1 MQITGDYLRSVAVGS
16 AQDRSGDAA
25 RVTGAIRFILLS
37 ELIVPFLL
45 LILGVLLGLYQV
57 LARAG
62 IIRSADI
69 FGINYYQ
76 GLTLHG
82 VINAIVFTTF
92 FAVAFGNAIMLH
104 QLKRPLKVG
113 VQWASWLLMVGGT
126 LMAAWAMLTGRA
138 TVLYTFYLPMVA
150 HWTFYVGATLL
161 LVGSILPYFLD
172 WIPNTLAWRREN
184 PNEKLPLAVLGNLVN
199 FTLWFLIILPLATTV
214 LFQMLPLSLGLA
226 SEVNPL
232 LSRTLF
238 WFFGHALVYFW
249 LLPSYIMLY
258 TMLPKLAG
266 GKLYSD
272 PAARL
277 AFLLFLL
284 FSIPV
289 GLHHQYTEGGLSSGW
304 KLWHAFLTF
313 MVALPSFIT
322 AFTVAASLEHGARQN
337 GGQGLFG
344 WWSKL
349 PYWSREGDKWL
360 FAYFISGLI
369 LFLFGGITGIVN
381 ASYNL
386 NLIVHNT
393 AWVVGHF
400 HTTVG
405 GLVTLSFLGMTLYL
419 VARLRGVDVKAKPLA
434 LAAPYL
440 WMLGFVIFEIALS
453 ITGLQGAPRRS
464 NLGISYLDPSNELLY
479 RPDWLFW
486 SHVGALGGVLAVVGF
501 LSYVVSL
508 VGTLFAK
515 PVRAPEIDFPIA
527 EALHDTP
534 TPLVVNLRPWVTA
547 TLALIAISYTYP
559 LYESMTR
566 GVITK
571 VPGYQSIES
580 NLVPQQT
587 LREQTKLP

>member
-1 MQITGDYLRSVAVGS
+1 MQ
-16 AQDRSGDAA
+16 AQAIQVR
-25 RVTGAIRFILLS
+25 GATRFIILS
-37 ELIVPFLL
+37 ELIIPFIL

-62 IIRSADI
+62 ILRTPDI

-82 VINAIVFTTF
+82 TINAIVFTTF

-104 QLKRPLKVG
+104 QLRRPLKEG
-113 VQWASWLLMVGGT
+113 VQWISWILMVGGT
-126 LMAAWAMLTGRA
+126 LMAAWAMLTGGA

-150 HWTFYVGATLL
+150 HWTFYVGAALL
-161 LVGSILPYFLD
+161 LVGSLVPFFFD
-172 WIPNTLAWRREN
+172 WLPNTVAWRREN
-184 PNEKLPLAVLGNLVN
+184 PNAKLPLAVLGNLIN
-199 FTLWFLIILPLATTV
+199 FTLWFLIFLPLAATV
-214 LFQMLPLSLGLA
+214 VFQMIPMSLGLMKEA
-226 SEVNPL
+226 NVL

-258 TMLPKLAG
+258 VMLPKLVG

-272 PAARL
+272 TAARF

-284 FSIPV
+284 LSIPV

-304 KLWHAFLTF
+304 KLWQAFLTF

-322 AFTVAASLEHGARQN
+322 AFTVAASLEHGGRMN

-344 WWSKL
+344 WMAKL
-349 PYWSREGDKWL
+349 PYWNKEGDKWL
-360 FAYFISGLI
+360 VPYFVAGLI

-393 AWVVGHF
+393 AWIVGHF

-405 GLVTLSFLGMTLYL
+405 GLVTLSFLGMTLYML
-419 VARLRGVDVKAKPLA
+419 SKLRGVDIKAKSLA
-434 LAAPYL
+434 MAAPYL

-464 NLGISYLDPSNELLY
+464 NLGISYLDPTNELLY

-486 SHVGALGGVLAVVGF
+486 SHVGALGGSIAVLGF
-501 LSYVVSL
+501 VAYMVSFF
-508 VGTLFAK
+508 GTLFAK
-515 PVRAPEIDFPIA
+515 PVRQPELDFPIA
-527 EALHDTP
+527 EAIHEEP
-534 TPLVVNLRPWVTA
+534 IPLVINLRPWVTA
-547 TLALIAISYTYP
+547 TLLLIAISYTYP
-559 LYESMTR
+559 LYESVTR
-566 GVITK
+566 GSLANAS
-571 VPGYQSIES
+571 GYQSIGN
-580 NLVPQQT
+580 NLVPMQVPGQQT
-587 LREQTKLP
+587 RLPE

>member
-1 MQITGDYLRSVAVGS
+1 MQ
-16 AQDRSGDAA
+16 AQAIQVR
-25 RVTGAIRFILLS
+25 GATRFIILS
-37 ELIVPFLL
+37 ELIIPFIL

-62 IIRSADI
+62 ILRTPDI

-82 VINAIVFTTF
+82 TINAIVFTTF

-104 QLKRPLKVG
+104 QLRRPLKEG
-113 VQWASWLLMVGGT
+113 VQWISWILMVGGT

-150 HWTFYVGATLL
+150 HWTFYVGAALL
-161 LVGSILPYFLD
+161 LVGSLVPFFFD
-172 WIPNTLAWRREN
+172 WLPNTVAWRREN
-184 PNEKLPLAVLGNLVN
+184 PNAKLPLAVLGNLIN
-199 FTLWFLIILPLATTV
+199 FTLWFLIFLPLAATV
-214 LFQMLPLSLGLA
+214 VFQMIPMSLGLMK
-226 SEVNPL
+226 ETNVL

-258 TMLPKLAG
+258 VMLPKLVG

-272 PAARL
+272 TAARF

-284 FSIPV
+284 LSIPV

-304 KLWHAFLTF
+304 KLWQAFLTF

-322 AFTVAASLEHGARQN
+322 AFTVAASLEHGGRMN

-344 WWSKL
+344 WMAKL
-349 PYWSREGDKWL
+349 PYWNKEGDKWL
-360 FAYFISGLI
+360 VPYFVAGLI

-393 AWVVGHF
+393 AWIVGHF

-405 GLVTLSFLGMTLYL
+405 GLVTLSFLGMTLYML
-419 VARLRGVDVKAKPLA
+419 SKLRGVDIKAKSLA
-434 LAAPYL
+434 MAAPYL

-464 NLGISYLDPSNELLY
+464 NLGISYLDPTNELLY

-486 SHVGALGGVLAVVGF
+486 SHVGALGGSIAVLGF
-501 LSYVVSL
+501 VAYMVSFF
-508 VGTLFAK
+508 GTLFAK
-515 PVRAPEIDFPIA
+515 PVRQPELDFPIA
-527 EALHDTP
+527 EAIHEEP
-534 TPLVVNLRPWVTA
+534 IPLVINLRPWVTA
-547 TLALIAISYTYP
+547 TLLLIAISYTYP
-559 LYESMTR
+559 LYESVTR
-566 GVITK
+566 GSLANAS
-571 VPGYQSIES
+571 GYQSIGN
-580 NLVPQQT
+580 NLVPMQVPGQQT
-587 LREQTKLP
+587 RLPE